1 MPKPRAMLLDIS
13 LCVGC
18 NACQGACKAA
28 NKLPPDVED
37 RLSLTAFT
45 ALSEHDGRFVRHL
58 CQHCLEPTC
67 ASVCPVGALTKTPLG
82 PVVYDAEKCIGCRYC
97 LQACPFHVPR
107 YEWGSTRPGIRK
119 CKFCAERL
127 QQGLSTACAEACP
140 TGATKFGD
148 RDELLEEAA
157 RRIAAEPGKYVPA
170 IYGKD
175 DIGGTSMLYISPVPF
190 AALGFDPRLKDAP
203 MPVLTMNALEKAPTV
218 LTVGG
223 VMLAGIWWITNRRE
237 AVRAHET
244 AARKDRDSSKGD
256 DACER

>member
-1 MPKPRAMLLDIS
+1 MGQHQARDPQVQVLR
-13 LCVGC
+13 G
-18 NACQGACKAA
+18 
-28 NKLPPDVED
+28 
-37 RLSLTAFT
+37 TAS
-45 ALSEHDGRFVRHL
+45 A
-58 CQHCLEPTC
+58 
-67 ASVCPVGALTKTPLG
+67 
-82 PVVYDAEKCIGCRYC
+82 
-97 LQACPFHVPR
+97 
-107 YEWGSTRPGIRK
+107 
-119 CKFCAERL
+119 
-127 QQGLSTACAEACP
+127 GLSTACAEACP